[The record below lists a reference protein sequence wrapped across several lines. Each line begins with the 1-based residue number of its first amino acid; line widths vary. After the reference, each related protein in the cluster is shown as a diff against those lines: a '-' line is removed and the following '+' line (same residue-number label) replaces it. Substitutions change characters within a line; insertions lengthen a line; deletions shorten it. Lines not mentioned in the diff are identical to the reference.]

1 VKSWSEIYEGRA
13 EVRVMED
20 AEVEFDDRGRGEE
33 GKGCERKR
41 QIASM

>member
-1 VKSWSEIYEGRA
+1 
-13 EVRVMED
+13 MED
-20 AEVEFDDRGRGEE
+20 AEVDFDDRGRGEE